1 MNTDKYKGLT
11 KEEVEVSRINNG
23 SNNMDETKKETILD
37 RIIEEIKEPTFLL
50 LFIAA
55 SIYFILGKYSDGIIM
70 ICCILF
76 TCLIEF
82 FEEYKTDKTLNEL
95 KKLTSIN
102 VHVIR
107 DGKKELISNDDLV
120 VGDIVILSEGDKVP
134 ADALILEMQ
143 GLGINESL
151 LTGESDIVYKDL
163 KAKNDNYFK
172 LNMCYKGTDVINGV
186 AVVLITAV
194 GSNTEYGK
202 IGTSLSNIKH
212 SRSVLEEQVS
222 KIVKIYGLLSL
233 ILSISVMIVSF
244 INSDI
249 TILKD
254 KIINSIISGV
264 TIAIATIPEEIPLVI
279 TVFLAMGSWR
289 LSKEKVLTKNI
300 KSVENL
306 GKITVLCTD
315 KTGTITKNNMHV
327 KETFELNN
335 DFYESMYLSCSKN
348 QFDNMEEAI
357 SKFAYKRRKEDYKKY
372 ELAKEY
378 IFNTKDKM
386 MGFIWKNKYFNNI
399 YVKGAYENVIK
410 LCNLTNEEENTIK
423 EKAKEY
429 SEKGLRIIA
438 VASAKNIKI
447 KEKITDYN
455 LTFQGLV
462 ALEDPIREG
471 ISESIQKCYDAG
483 IRIIMITGDSEET
496 AKGIAK
502 IIGLDNHSEVLTG
515 DKIEA
520 LSDEELTEKVKSINI
535 YARVYPNHKMRIVE
549 SLQKNNEVVAMTG
562 DGINDT
568 VAIKKADVGIAM
580 GLRGTNICK
589 EASDLILMDDNFNT
603 IVRAIENGRG
613 IYSNIKD
620 SITYILA
627 IHIPIALLSLVIPSL
642 GYPAFLFPIHI
653 VLSELLID
661 PTSSI
666 IFERIPV
673 SKNTMKTPPRSRFEN
688 IINKNNIIKCLISG
702 LSIFAVV
709 LISYLITVNKSFT
722 LATTISYTVLILS
735 IILMGY
741 SLKSEEY
748 TIKSLKSILSDRVEL
763 IINSFIII
771 ILLSLIYIP
780 FLSSRANMC
789 IIGIKEWIYIL
800 ILIIITVIP
809 CDIYKKIIK

>member
-1 MNTDKYKGLT
+1 
-11 KEEVEVSRINNG
+11 
-23 SNNMDETKKETILD
+23 
-37 RIIEEIKEPTFLL
+37 
-50 LFIAA
+50 
-55 SIYFILGKYSDGIIM
+55 
-70 ICCILF
+70 
-76 TCLIEF
+76 
-82 FEEYKTDKTLNEL
+82 
-95 KKLTSIN
+95 
-102 VHVIR
+102 
-107 DGKKELISNDDLV
+107 
-120 VGDIVILSEGDKVP
+120 
-134 ADALILEMQ
+134 
-143 GLGINESL
+143 
-151 LTGESDIVYKDL
+151 
-163 KAKNDNYFK
+163 
-172 LNMCYKGTDVINGV
+172 
-186 AVVLITAV
+186 
-194 GSNTEYGK
+194 
-202 IGTSLSNIKH
+202 
-212 SRSVLEEQVS
+212 
-222 KIVKIYGLLSL
+222 
-233 ILSISVMIVSF
+233 
-244 INSDI
+244 
-249 TILKD
+249 
-254 KIINSIISGV
+254 
-264 TIAIATIPEEIPLVI
+264 
-279 TVFLAMGSWR
+279 
-289 LSKEKVLTKNI
+289 
-300 KSVENL
+300 
-306 GKITVLCTD
+306 
-315 KTGTITKNNMHV
+315 
-327 KETFELNN
+327 
-335 DFYESMYLSCSKN
+335 
-348 QFDNMEEAI
+348 
-357 SKFAYKRRKEDYKKY
+357 
-372 ELAKEY
+372 
-378 IFNTKDKM
+378 
-386 MGFIWKNKYFNNI
+386 
-399 YVKGAYENVIK
+399 
-410 LCNLTNEEENTIK
+410 
-423 EKAKEY
+423 
-429 SEKGLRIIA
+429 
-438 VASAKNIKI
+438 
-447 KEKITDYN
+447 
-455 LTFQGLV
+455 
-462 ALEDPIREG
+462 
-471 ISESIQKCYDAG
+471 
-483 IRIIMITGDSEET
+483 MITGDSEET